1 MGIGFRLT
9 VCIKLIWS
17 YITGGDSVFI
27 KFGESD
33 NVYCRTARM
42 PFDPFVEDQMSR
54 VIFKGPTTIRYRL
67 HSNGTVVEKK
77 MRLYPRSEPYEVVG
91 RWMHVSKSKRVMSVL
106 QRG

>member
-1 MGIGFRLT
+1 
-9 VCIKLIWS
+9 
-17 YITGGDSVFI
+17 
-27 KFGESD
+27 
-33 NVYCRTARM
+33 M